1 MLKYSFLPVFI
12 LSAISVLAITR
23 DATDK
28 VVTFSRVIRV
38 SFFLLAVLIIISV
51 SSMLVGPSNL
61 GTITLFKGL
70 LSGMYSGDLS
80 LFTTEK
86 TILFSIRLP
95 RIIFAGIVGASLS
108 AAGVVFQGLL
118 RNPLADP
125 YILGISGGS
134 AVGAIIAIITGI
146 SFIPFGVPGM
156 AVSGALLTIAL
167 VYGIAKTKKELHSTT
182 LLLAGVI
189 VNAFFSA
196 VIMFLIST
204 TSSKE
209 LRSAIFWLMGD
220 LSLAEWNEI
229 ILTGSFLMIGF
240 IVMYSYSRHL
250 NLIVTGEET
259 AMQLGVNVEQTK
271 KILLLAASLVTGVA
285 VSVSGTIGFV
295 GLIIPHMMRMLLGSD
310 HRLLLPSSALF
321 GGSFLIVAD
330 TLARTITAPAELP
343 VGVITAMCGA
353 PYFIYLL
360 RRRAV

>member
-1 MLKYSFLPVFI
+1 MFKYFALPFFI
-12 LSAISVLAITR
+12 LSAIFVLAITR
-23 DATDK
+23 DVTGK
-28 VVTFSRVIRV
+28 VVTLSRVIRV
-38 SFFLLAVLIIISV
+38 SLFLLAVFIIISAI
-51 SSMLVGPSNL
+51 SMLVGPSRL
-61 GTITLFKGL
+61 ETTSLFQAL
-70 LSGMYSGDLS
+70 LSGMYGGDLH

-125 YILGISGGS
+125 YILGISGGA
-134 AVGAIIAIITGI
+134 AVGAIIAIIVGA
-146 SFIPFGVPGM
+146 SVIPFGIPGL
-156 AVSGALLTIAL
+156 AVSGALMTIVL

-196 VIMFLIST
+196 VIMFLISI
-204 TSSKE
+204 SGSKE
-209 LRSAIFWLMGD
+209 LRSSIFWLMGD

-229 ILTGSFLMIGF
+229 ILTGLFLLAGF
-240 IVMYSYSRHL
+240 VVMYRYSRHL
-250 NLIVTGEET
+250 NLIVSGEET
-259 AMQLGVNVEQTK
+259 ALQLGVNVEKTK

-321 GGSFLIVAD
+321 GGSFLVVAD

>member
-1 MLKYSFLPVFI
+1 MLKYFFLPAFI
-12 LSAISVLAITR
+12 ISSISVLAISR
-23 DATDK
+23 DMTEK
-28 VVTFSRVIRV
+28 IVTFSRVVRV
-38 SFFLLAVLIIISV
+38 SLYLLAVFIIV
-51 SSMLVGPSNL
+51 SAVSLLVGASHV
-61 GTITLFKGL
+61 GTGSLFKAL
-70 LSGMYSGDLS
+70 LAMMKREDLS
-80 LFTTEK
+80 LFTMEK

-125 YILGISGGS
+125 YILGISGGA
-134 AVGAIIAIITGI
+134 AVGAIIAIIAGI
-146 SFIPFGVPGM
+146 SFIPLGVPGL
-156 AVSGALLTIAL
+156 AVSGALLTIVL
-167 VYGIAKTKKELHSTT
+167 VYGIARTKKELHSTT

-196 VIMFLIST
+196 VIMLLIST
-204 TSSKE
+204 TDHQE
-209 LRSAIFWLMGD
+209 LRSALFWLMGD

-229 ILTGSFLMIGF
+229 VLTSFFLVIGF
-240 IVMYSYSRHL
+240 MIMYIYARHL

-259 AMQLGVNVEQTK
+259 AMQLGVNVERTK
-271 KILLLAASLVTGVA
+271 KILLVAASLVTGVA
-285 VSVSGTIGFV
+285 VSMSGTIGFV

-310 HRLLLPSSALF
+310 HRLLIPASALF
-321 GGSFLIVAD
+321 GASFLIVAD
-330 TLARTITAPAELP
+330 TIARTITAPAELP

>member
-1 MLKYSFLPVFI
+1 MLKYFFLPFSI
-12 LSAISVLAITR
+12 LSAIFVLAVTR
-23 DATDK
+23 DVSGR
-28 VVTFSRVIRV
+28 VVTFSRVLQV
-38 SFFLLAVLIIISV
+38 SLFLLIVFIIISTI
-51 SSMLVGPSNL
+51 SLLVGPSQL
-61 GTITLFKGL
+61 ETLSLLKGMM
-70 LSGMYSGDLS
+70 SGIFGGDLDFLS
-80 LFTTEK
+80 TEK

-125 YILGISGGS
+125 YILGISSGS
-134 AVGAIIAIITGI
+134 AVGAIIAIIVGASVIPLGI
-146 SFIPFGVPGM
+146 PGL
-156 AVSGALLTIAL
+156 AVTGALLTIIL

-196 VIMFLIST
+196 VIMFLISV
-204 TSSKE
+204 SSHKE
-209 LRSAIFWLMGD
+209 LRSSIFWLMGD

-229 ILTGSFLMIGF
+229 ILTGIFLLAGLIF
-240 IVMYSYSRHL
+240 MYMYARHL
-250 NLIVTGEET
+250 NLIVSGEDT
-259 AMQLGVNVEQTK
+259 ATQLGVNVERTK

-321 GGSFLIVAD
+321 GGSFLVVAD